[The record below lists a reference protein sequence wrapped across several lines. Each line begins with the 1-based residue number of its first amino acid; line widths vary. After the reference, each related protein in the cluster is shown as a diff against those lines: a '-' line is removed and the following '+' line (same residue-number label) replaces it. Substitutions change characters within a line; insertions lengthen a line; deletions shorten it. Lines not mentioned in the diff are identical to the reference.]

1 MRKWYA
7 VIGDPIEHSMSPL
20 MHNAWMTQ
28 ENRDASYIPIHVLPE
43 NLEQSVASL
52 KTLGCSG
59 WNITI
64 PHKEKIIPYLDE
76 LDESARKM
84 GAVNT
89 VVRQQDGS
97 YKGYNTDGL
106 GFVRSLEEVIGNGH
120 RHKHVLIIGAGGAAR
135 GIAFA
140 LVATGYTHIT
150 ITNRTVSKAKAI
162 CDELD
167 VEAIALSLNEA
178 EEQLNQFDIL
188 IQTTSAGLNHSDFA
202 LPFSMN
208 RLASTAI
215 VADIVY
221 NPLMTPFLNE
231 AKKKGATVITGLGMF
246 IHQGALAYSYWTGTY
261 PKAEVVKDLLLEQLG
276 GNLLH
281 VNR

>member
-1 MRKWYA
+1 MRNWYA

-20 MHNAWMTQ
+20 MHNAWMAE
-28 ENRDASYIPIHVLPE
+28 ENRDASYIPVHVLPE
-43 NLEQSVASL
+43 NLEQSVVAL

-76 LDESARKM
+76 LDESAQKM

-89 VVRQQDGS
+89 VVKQPDGT

-106 GFVRSLEEVIGNGH
+106 GFVRSLEKEVGNGH
-120 RHKHVLIIGAGGAAR
+120 RNKRVLVIGAGGAAR

-150 ITNRTVSKAKAI
+150 IANRTVSKAKVI
-162 CDELD
+162 CDELGI
-167 VEAIALSLNEA
+167 EAKAISLNEA
-178 EEQLNQFDIL
+178 AEQLEQFEIL
-188 IQTTSAGLNHSDFA
+188 VQTTSAGLNHSEFT
-202 LPFSMN
+202 LPFSMKQ
-208 RLASTAI
+208 LSTTAI

-221 NPLMTPFLNE
+221 NPLMTPFLKE
-231 AKKKGATVITGLGMF
+231 AKKKGATVVTGLGMF

-261 PKAEVVKDLLLEQLG
+261 PKAEVVSDLLLEQLG
-276 GNLLH
+276 GN
-281 VNR
+281 

>member
-20 MHNAWMTQ
+20 MHNAWMVD
-28 ENRDASYIPIHVLPE
+28 ENRDASYIPIHVKHE
-43 NLEQSVASL
+43 ELEQAVQAL

-64 PHKEKIIPYLDE
+64 PHKEKIIPFLDE

-89 VVRQQDGS
+89 VVRLQDGT

-106 GFVRSLEEVIGNGH
+106 GFVRSLEENVGNSH
-120 RHKHVLIIGAGGAAR
+120 REKHILVIGAGGAAR
-135 GIAFA
+135 GIVFA
-140 LVATGYTHIT
+140 LVNSGYTHIT
-150 ITNRTVSKAKAI
+150 IANRTVSKAQAI

-167 VEAIALSLNEA
+167 IDSQAITLSEASEKLDEF
-178 EEQLNQFDIL
+178 EVL
-188 IQTTSAGLNHSDFA
+188 IQTTSAGLNKSEFA
-202 LPFSMN
+202 LPLS
-208 RLASTAI
+208 LAKLSSTAI

-231 AKKKGATVITGLGMF
+231 AKRKGATIVTGLGMF
-246 IHQGALAYSYWTGTY
+246 IHQGALAYSYWTGSY
-261 PKAEVVKDLLLEQLG
+261 PKAEVVDNILLKQLG
-276 GNLLH
+276 GN
-281 VNR
+281 

>member
-1 MRKWYA
+1 
-7 VIGDPIEHSMSPL
+7 MSPL
-20 MHNAWMTQ
+20 MHNAWMAE
-28 ENRDASYIPIHVLPE
+28 ENRDASYIPVHVLPE
-43 NLEQSVASL
+43 NLEQSVVAL

-76 LDESARKM
+76 LDESAQKM

-89 VVRQQDGS
+89 VVKQLDGT

-106 GFVRSLEEVIGNGH
+106 GFVRSLEKEVGNGH
-120 RHKHVLIIGAGGAAR
+120 RNKRVLVIGAGGAAR

-150 ITNRTVSKAKAI
+150 IANRTVSKAKVI
-162 CDELD
+162 CAELD
-167 VEAIALSLNEA
+167 IEAKAISLNEA
-178 EEQLNQFDIL
+178 AEQLEQFEIL
-188 IQTTSAGLNHSDFA
+188 VQTTSAGLNNSEFT
-202 LPFSMN
+202 LPFSMKQ
-208 RLASTAI
+208 LSTTAI

-221 NPLMTPFLNE
+221 NPLMTPFLKE
-231 AKKKGATVITGLGMF
+231 AKKKGATVVTGLGMF

-261 PKAEVVKDLLLEQLG
+261 PKAEVVSDLLLEQLG
-276 GNLLH
+276 GN
-281 VNR
+281 

>member
-1 MRKWYA
+1 MRSWYA

-20 MHNAWMTQ
+20 MHNAWMAE
-28 ENRDASYIPIHVLPE
+28 ENRDASYIPVHVLPE
-43 NLEQSVASL
+43 NLEQSVVAL

-76 LDESARKM
+76 LDESAQKM

-89 VVRQQDGS
+89 VVKQLDGT

-106 GFVRSLEEVIGNGH
+106 GFVRSLEKEVGNGH
-120 RHKHVLIIGAGGAAR
+120 RNKRVLVIGAGGAAR

-150 ITNRTVSKAKAI
+150 IANRTVSKAKVI
-162 CDELD
+162 CAELD
-167 VEAIALSLNEA
+167 IEAKAISLNEA
-178 EEQLNQFDIL
+178 AEQLEQFEIL
-188 IQTTSAGLNHSDFA
+188 VQTTSAGLNNSEFT
-202 LPFSMN
+202 LPFSMKQ
-208 RLASTAI
+208 LSTTAI

-221 NPLMTPFLNE
+221 NPLMTPFLKE
-231 AKKKGATVITGLGMF
+231 AKKKGATVVTGLGMF

-261 PKAEVVKDLLLEQLG
+261 PKAEVVSDLLLEQLG
-276 GNLLH
+276 GN
-281 VNR
+281 

>member
-1 MRKWYA
+1 
-7 VIGDPIEHSMSPL
+7 MSPL
-20 MHNAWMTQ
+20 MHNAWMAE
-28 ENRDASYIPIHVLPE
+28 ENRDASYIPVHVLPE
-43 NLEQSVASL
+43 NLEQSVEAL

-76 LDESARKM
+76 LDESASKM

-89 VVRQQDGS
+89 VVKQPNGA

-106 GFVRSLEEVIGNGH
+106 GFVRSLEEVVGNGH
-120 RHKHVLIIGAGGAAR
+120 RNKHVLVIGAGGAAR

-140 LVATGYTHIT
+140 LVATGYSHIT
-150 ITNRTVSKAKAI
+150 IANRTVSKAQAI

-167 VEAIALSLNEA
+167 IEATAISLTEA
-178 EEQLNQFDIL
+178 EEQLTQFEIL
-188 IQTTSAGLNHSDFA
+188 VQTTSAGLNHSEFT
-202 LPFSMN
+202 LPFSLN
-208 RLASTAI
+208 QLSSTAI

-231 AKKKGATVITGLGMF
+231 AKKKGATVVTGLGMF
-246 IHQGALAYSYWTGTY
+246 IHQGALAYSYWTDSY
-261 PKAEVVKDLLLEQLG
+261 PKADIVKDLLLEQLG
-276 GNLLH
+276 GK
-281 VNR
+281 

>member
-1 MRKWYA
+1 MRNWYA

-20 MHNAWMTQ
+20 MHNAWMAE
-28 ENRDASYIPIHVLPE
+28 ENRNASYIPVHVLPE
-43 NLEQSVASL
+43 NLEQSVAAL

-89 VVRQQDGS
+89 VVKQPDGT

-106 GFVRSLEEVIGNGH
+106 GFVRSLEEEVGNGH
-120 RHKHVLIIGAGGAAR
+120 RNKRVLVIGAGGAAR

-150 ITNRTVSKAKAI
+150 IANRTVSKAKVI
-162 CDELD
+162 CDELGI
-167 VEAIALSLNEA
+167 EAKAISLNEA
-178 EEQLNQFDIL
+178 AEQLEQFEIL
-188 IQTTSAGLNHSDFA
+188 VQTTSAGLNHSEFT
-202 LPFSMN
+202 LPFSMKQ
-208 RLASTAI
+208 LSTTAI

-221 NPLMTPFLNE
+221 NPLMTPFLKE
-231 AKKKGATVITGLGMF
+231 AKKKGATVVTGLGMF

-261 PKAEVVKDLLLEQLG
+261 PKAEVVSDLLLEQLG
-276 GNLLH
+276 GN
-281 VNR
+281 

>member
-20 MHNAWMTQ
+20 MHNAWMA
-28 ENRDASYIPIHVLPE
+28 EESRDASYIPIHVQPE
-43 NLEQSVASL
+43 NLEQAVASL
-52 KTLGCSG
+52 KLLGCSG

-89 VVRQQDGS
+89 VVRQPNGT

-106 GFVRSLEEVIGNGH
+106 GFVRSLEDEIGDSH
-120 RHKHVLIIGAGGAAR
+120 RDEQVLIIGAGGAAR

-140 LVATGYTHIT
+140 LVATGYRHIT
-150 ITNRTVSKAKAI
+150 IANRTVSKAQAI

-167 VEAIALSLNEA
+167 ITAKAISLTEAA
-178 EEQLNQFDIL
+178 EQLSGFEIL
-188 IQTTSAGLNHSDFA
+188 VQTTSAGLNHSAFA
-202 LPFSMN
+202 LPIAMD
-208 RLASTAI
+208 RLSSTAI

-221 NPLMTPFLNE
+221 NPLMTPFLIE

-246 IHQGALAYSYWTGTY
+246 IHQGALAYSYWTDTY
-261 PKAEVVKDLLLEQLG
+261 PKAKVVRHLLLEHLG
-276 GNLLH
+276 GK
-281 VNR
+281 